1 MATINFQN
9 LCHYDS
15 NEEKWQSFI
24 LKDSQHLQNPWKT
37 LSMSLVSLMINHE
50 NPKKKIQLLRG
61 FSVLFTV
68 FLLGK
73 QEKVYHN
80 TWQNYED
87 SVNIASIAIL

>member
-1 MATINFQN
+1 MAKLYFKGFTALAKPVENTFDEFSEFN
-9 LCHYDS
+9 DKS
-15 NEEKWQSFI
+15 
-24 LKDSQHLQNPWKT
+24 WK
-37 LSMSLVSLMINHE
+37 SE
-50 NPKKKIQLLRG
+50 KKIQLLRG